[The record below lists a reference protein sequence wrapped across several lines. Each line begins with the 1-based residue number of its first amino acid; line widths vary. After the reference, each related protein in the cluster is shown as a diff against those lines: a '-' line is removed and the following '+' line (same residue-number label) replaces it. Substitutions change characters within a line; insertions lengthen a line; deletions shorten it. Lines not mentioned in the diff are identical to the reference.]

1 MFMLEVLI
9 CVIYG
14 CRNRHREL
22 RVGSDWPCL
31 LCFQMAAKMGDQP
44 NMNSSSP
51 VLDPS
56 LYGFGGQKRSL
67 DNGGQPSACTHHAN
81 ITVEQLLQ
89 VADLNLYLCFLT
101 KVLALNG
108 SIKFTLKSLTRI
120 QGKVSA
126 NGVIEQLVTNG
137 VATNTFPFEAE
148 EAAAVVEKT
157 FMAAVELSWAAWFC
171 WATTRRS
178 HPFIQIMQVGNR
190 GVDFVFWNSWSETK
204 RWSSL

>member
-9 CVIYG
+9 CVIYEI
-14 CRNRHREL
+14 RHQHREL
-22 RVGSDWPCL
+22 RVVCDWLCL

-67 DNGGQPSACTHHAN
+67 DNGGQPSACT
-81 ITVEQLLQ
+81 QQ

-108 SIKFTLKSLTRI
+108 SIKLTLKTLTRM

-137 VATNTFPFEAE
+137 VATNTFSVRGWRGRSCCRENL
-148 EAAAVVEKT
+148 
-157 FMAAVELSWAAWFC
+157 MAAV
-171 WATTRRS
+171 
-178 HPFIQIMQVGNR
+178 
-190 GVDFVFWNSWSETK
+190 
-204 RWSSL
+204 